1 MKAVDSIVAGLRRSC
16 INAADYSDF
25 ILSISDASHGMLA
38 TLNSTISD
46 FPICAASFIGAHFS
60 KETTNTHRLYVLLC
74 CNPADVVS
82 DLFYYSLIADLESK
96 ISIDVQIAGTI
107 FTKESMTMGSL
118 EVTLILSNGPSDE
131 YNFFK
136 YRLDV
141 SVDMPQCSAPESFKS
156 DS

>member
-60 KETTNTHRLYVLLC
+60 KESTNTHRLYVLLC
-74 CNPADVVS
+74 CNPKDVTS
-82 DLFYYSLIADLESK
+82 DLFYYSLITEVERKASL
-96 ISIDVQIAGTI
+96 DVQIAGTV
-107 FTKESMTMGSL
+107 FTRESMDVGSL
-118 EVTLILSNGPSDE
+118 EATLILSNGPSAHE
-131 YNFFK
+131 
-136 YRLDV
+136 LL
-141 SVDMPQCSAPESFKS
+141 SSAVEELGLQTMH
-156 DS
+156 